1 MRKIALC
8 SLLLSAAVAT
18 VGARPSGVEGTYVE
32 ARTAEVFTGGCI
44 MNGEAGTAGREA
56 LLAWKV
62 DRGTVDGV
70 NLDGLAVVAAV
81 AADTNLGVH
90 EIGGEN
96 PTNTRAA
103 LYVDQRATD
112 AQKQALVSM
121 VKSLSGDMV
130 GHVIEVTSTPI
141 EFSTGAGDIR
151 VAAKTLRLTVH
162 KHLNHERQ
170 LRQQAVVRSAVHR
183 RPRGARDHR
192 GERVQRRG
200 ARHEVER
207 PRQAVVVLRHVRLLA
222 RSTDRRD
229 SRSGEFTHARPDG
242 DPRLRVAIGR
252 AILRLHSA
260 PRQL

>member
-141 EFSTGAGDIR
+141 EFSTGASDIR

-162 KHLNHERQ
+162 KHLNHDASCGNKQWFGPLSTVAHAE
-170 LRQQAVVRSAVHR
+170 LGTTAENAFNGAALGTKWSDPDKRSSFFGTFAY
-183 RPRGARDHR
+183 
-192 GERVQRRG
+192 
-200 ARHEVER
+200 
-207 PRQAVVVLRHVRLLA
+207 
-222 RSTDRRD
+222 
-229 SRSGEFTHARPDG
+229 
-242 DPRLRVAIGR
+242 
-252 AILRLHSA
+252 
-260 PRQL
+260 